1 MKIKNI
7 ALCCAVGLGVLAT
20 SCTAPK
26 DITYFQSLNNGD
38 KVQLPPVQPIRL
50 APNDKVIILVHTSD
64 PRMNAQ
70 FNLPVPTT
78 RISSLTST
86 TSVQQQYSVT
96 EASPY
101 TVDAQGDIE
110 FPVLGKLHLAGM
122 TADQVSAYIRS
133 ELINRDLAKD
143 PVVTVEFT
151 NMSISVLGEVTKPGR
166 VAVKRQDYTLLDALS
181 DAGDLTIYGLRNN
194 VKVMRTENG
203 TQNVYTVDLTKGD
216 ELMKSPVFY
225 LQQNDV
231 IYVEPNDTR
240 KNTSKPSGNIWQQP
254 SVWISMLGSAISVAT
269 MIITLT
275 KN

>member
-7 ALCCAVGLGVLAT
+7 ALCCAVGLSVLAT

-64 PRMNAQ
+64 PRLNAQ